1 MSAEPSVAKMIS
13 TEDRIV
19 LALNLK
25 PMGRQG
31 LADSL
36 SKEPMV
42 LQRFI
47 IDLKSRKMIFITA
60 TTKSFN
66 LRGVPVPTY
75 ALTANGLER
84 AKELLS

>member
-1 MSAEPSVAKMIS
+1 MIDLS
-13 TEDRIV
+13 DRIL
-19 LALNLK
+19 LALMLK
-25 PMGRQG
+25 PMGRLE

-36 SKEPMV
+36 SKEAMV
-42 LQRFI
+42 LQRSLI
-47 IDLKSRKMIFITA
+47 ELQAKKLIFITA

>member
-1 MSAEPSVAKMIS
+1 MIDLS
-13 TEDRIV
+13 DRIL
-19 LALNLK
+19 LALMLK
-25 PMGRQG
+25 PMGRLE
-31 LADSL
+31 LAESL
-36 SKEPMV
+36 SKESMV
-42 LQRFI
+42 LQRSI
-47 IDLKSRKMIFITA
+47 IDLQAKKLIFITA